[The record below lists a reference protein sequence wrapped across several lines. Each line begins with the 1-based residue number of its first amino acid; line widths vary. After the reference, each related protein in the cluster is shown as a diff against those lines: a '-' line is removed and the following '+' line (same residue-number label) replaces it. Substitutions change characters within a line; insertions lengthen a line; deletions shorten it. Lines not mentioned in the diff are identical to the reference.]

1 MVVNGALLD
10 PKKYELERFGSE
22 NKDGTINY
30 GFFEQAKDKKNKSSI
45 IKKLLNIFDKTLFYQ
60 NI

>member
-1 MVVNGALLD
+1 ISSS
-10 PKKYELERFGSE
+10 EGSE
-22 NKDGTINY
+22 MISTFS
-30 GFFEQAKDKKNKSSI
+30 FFEQAKDKKDKSSI